1 MKDTVAEVSYIGNH
15 GLHLWRLING
25 NFNDVVPSGRAIV
38 AAAGPNPPGDL
49 IQANRRFPGV
59 GPITKDESTG
69 DSSYHAMQVWINRRF
84 SDRLAF
90 QVAYTWG
97 HTISN
102 VPTQSFISATTDV
115 FDYNRDKGNADL
127 DRRQMLVMNA
137 VYSMPSFKSWGTVPS
152 KILGDWQLNGIA
164 SFFGGTP
171 LNIISGVNTAGLQAS
186 LTQRPNLVAGV
197 PIHLDTPGDKT
208 AIINPAA
215 FAFPAQGQFGNL
227 GRGVIRGPGI
237 NNIDFSVNKNWRV
250 RERYGVQFRAEMFNV
265 FNHANFRSCNLSE
278 AGGCIQNNL
287 SNGSFGRATSTRG
300 PREIQFGLKFN
311 F

>member
-1 MKDTVAEVSYIGNH
+1 
-15 GLHLWRLING
+15 WRLING
-25 NFNDVVPSGRAIV
+25 NFNDVVPSARPLI
-38 AAAGPNPPGDL
+38 AAAAAANDPNLGSL
-49 IQANRRFPGV
+49 VQANRRFPTA

-69 DSSYHAMQVWINRRF
+69 DSSYHALQVWVNRRF

-90 QVAYTWG
+90 QAAYTWG

-127 DRRQMLVMNA
+127 DRRHMFVFNA
-137 VYSMPSFKSWGTVPS
+137 VYSLPSFQSWGTLPS

-171 LNIISGVNTAGLQAS
+171 LNIISGVNTAGLQAA
-186 LTQRPNLVAGV
+186 LTQRPNLVPGV
-197 PIHLDTPGDKT
+197 PIHLDVPGD
-208 AIINPAA
+208 AARILNPAA
-215 FAFPAQGQFGNL
+215 FSIPAPGQFGNL

-237 NNIDFSVNKNWRV
+237 NNIDFSMAKNWRM
-250 RERYGVQFRAEMFNV
+250 RERYGLQFRAEMFNV

-278 AGGCIQNNL
+278 AGGCIENNL